1 MAPCSLFQGDLDDD
15 DVLVSNRKG
24 TLSFAST
31 GEPNSR
37 RTQLFFNL
45 EDNPGLDSK
54 GFAPIGEVSKEG
66 FEVIKRIFFA
76 LRAFHRPRVRDFFKT
91 FRKFFSIF
99 RVFVNA
105 VRVQNFFGTSGR
117 SRSVCCQSFSSVR
130 RLAAEKT
137 PKNRN
142 GKRCK
147 L

>member
-1 MAPCSLFQGDLDDD
+1 MQPCGTKLALERRFWAPGGVKLALERLFGRLE
-15 DVLVSNRKG
+15 RKK
-24 TLSFAST
+24 SFSASST
-31 GEPNSR
+31 IR
-37 RTQLFFNL
+37 
-45 EDNPGLDSK
+45 GLDQKFMDRYWSDTPGHRQRCG
-54 GFAPIGEVSKEG
+54 GFKWLRHSTDPACA
-66 FEVIKRIFFA
+66 IFF
-76 LRAFHRPRVRDFFKT
+76 KN

-142 GKRCK
+142 GKKCK

>member
-1 MAPCSLFQGDLDDD
+1 MQFWMFFEIFGDFGSESKIFLKVGPGTVECVTISKQSLTCFEEDSA
-15 DVLVSNRKG
+15 LVSHTFDIPQTGCGGFKWLRH
-24 TLSFAST
+24 ST
-31 GEPNSR
+31 DPACAN
-37 RTQLFFNL
+37 
-45 EDNPGLDSK
+45 
-54 GFAPIGEVSKEG
+54 
-66 FEVIKRIFFA
+66 
-76 LRAFHRPRVRDFFKT
+76 FFKS

-130 RLAAEKT
+130 CLEATKT

-142 GKRCK
+142 GKKCK